1 MTAPRVAAPPDVE
14 QAAHAHAG
22 HGGEQ
27 TVVAPMPGTVLAVLV
42 AAGDA
47 VQPRQ
52 PLVVLEAMKME
63 HPVASPFEGVVK
75 AVRVD
80 PGDRVAGG
88 AVLVELEGEALRDRA
103 VGDPAGGQVHQP
115 DDDHDTDVG
124 PKPLMEKS
132 GAIHSASPTIAM
144 LMMR

>member
-1 MTAPRVAAPPDVE
+1 MTAPRVTAPPDVE

-88 AVLVELEGEALRDRA
+88 QCSSSSRVRRYAVARSATQPA
-103 VGDPAGGQVHQP
+103 VRFTSQ
-115 DDDHDTDVG
+115 TT
-124 PKPLMEKS
+124 
-132 GAIHSASPTIAM
+132 ITTPT
-144 LMMR
+144 